1 MAELQHKTPRKPRRT
16 NLRRLPGWHRT
27 GEIFYAVGFLTEYWL
42 ICLGRKAAAAAHA
55 ARDAALYLIWLLLA
69 PVLELGQ
76 AFCTA
81 LAGPHPLRQLVPWLA
96 PCAAGVILWAVV
108 AHGLNLHFTLQVEVN
123 GAVVGSVATEQ
134 NFDTARADLQA
145 RLAAA
150 RQLADSSDT
159 AALPVLEPTYTLHI
173 GGTPMTE
180 LQLTDAILRASGS
193 SIVEGTAVY
202 LDGSLA
208 FVTVEGDHLRCF
220 FNQLQRPWR
229 APRQS
234 NVRTAFLHELR
245 LVDGIYLA
253 GSVQPYGEIVQQL
266 QSRDLLQ
273 VKTVYTRVY
282 QEPIPYDQQTV
293 DFLWGIRF
301 NNDRSWFQE
310 HKEQYQTH
318 LLAPTRALGEQLY
331 DGLHAMLPHEPLI
344 LKVSRIYRDARRLHG
359 QGPYKDHLWLCVR
372 TGDQDWTGRP
382 TFYFEIAPDYYS
394 YGMGFWCAAP
404 ALMALYRQRI
414 DADPKPLEKLVRRF
428 DRQQTFR
435 LTGPE
440 YARSKGQVSDLL
452 RPWYQKKSLSLQ
464 CEAPLDQRIFSPQLP
479 QEILESFRELLPFYR
494 YFTDLCAALSRQE
507 GADE

>member
-123 GAVVGSVATEQ
+123 GTVVGSVATEQ

-150 RQLADSSDT
+150 RQLADSDT

-293 DFLWGIRF
+293 EFLWGIRF

-464 CEAPLDQRIFSPQLP
+464 WEAPLDERIFSPQLP

-507 GADE
+507 GKDK